1 MSDTSDLLM
10 IQRMGEVHIIE
21 LLQSS
26 MLDQHVIDRTR
37 DGIMDVVEK
46 SGTFKV
52 VISFEN
58 VTHLASAMLGVL
70 MELNKTVKEHKGQ
83 IRLASLQPN
92 IREVFNL
99 TALDKVLKI
108 YDTTDKAMVKFN

>member
-1 MSDTSDLLM
+1 MSETSDILM

-21 LLQSS
+21 ILQPSV
-26 MLDQHVIDRTR
+26 LDQHLIQRIR
-37 DGIMDVVEK
+37 DGIMDLLVAG
-46 SGTFKV
+46 GTYKA

-70 MELNKTVKEHKGQ
+70 MELNKTTKEYKGE
-83 IRLASLQPN
+83 IRLSALKPN
-92 IREVFNL
+92 IAEVFKL

-108 YDTTDKAMVKFN
+108 YETTDKAMVKFA